1 MKQYLIFVAVLSLF
15 AACGKQS
22 NDFNSLSRDGLI
34 GNVMSVKTMCYYAK
48 ERFGEAEKLRM
59 LDYYHSNYQL
69 PLYPA
74 YLSEYNEDGNQVKMT
89 TYNEN
94 GIRQSLVKYEYEG
107 NNQIA
112 LESYDSTGELNYS
125 HKTEFEN
132 GLPVNY
138 VSYKKHEGSTIDK
151 DFEFEGTRI
160 KSYNTYYDTVLIS
173 RTENSFYKNRLNESI
188 TRDTDGNVTNQQT
201 NQWSESGQLLNL
213 KLTSDGVEKLVISR
227 AYSSEGYLKQY
238 TSTGD
243 WGEDANYTFKYTSF
257 DKHGNWIERVIYSK
271 EKVCY
276 MEQRIIEYFE

>member
-1 MKQYLIFVAVLSLF
+1 MKQYLILMAVLSLF
-15 AACGKQS
+15 AACGTQS

-74 YLSEYNEDGNQVKMT
+74 YLSEYNEDGNKVKMT

-132 GLPVNY
+132 GLPVHF

-151 DFEFEGTRI
+151 DFEFEGTLI
-160 KSYNTYYDTVLIS
+160 KSYNTYNDTVLIS
-173 RTENSFYKNRLNESI
+173 RTENSFYKNRLSESI
-188 TRDTDGNVTNQQT
+188 TIDTAKNIIQQQNT
-201 NQWSESGQLLNL
+201 KWTESGQLLNQ
-213 KLTSDGVEKLVISR
+213 TIISDGVEKVVINCD
-227 AYSSEGYLKQY
+227 YNSEGFLSQY

-243 WGEDANYTFKYTSF
+243 WCSEANYTFKYSSF
-257 DKHGNWIERVIYSK
+257 DKQGNWIERVIYSK

-276 MEQRIIEYFE
+276 IEQRIIEYFE

>member
-1 MKQYLIFVAVLSLF
+1 MKQYLILMAVLSLF

-74 YLSEYNEDGNQVKMT
+74 YLSEYNEDGNKVKMT

-132 GLPVNY
+132 DLPVHY

-151 DFEFEGTRI
+151 DFEFEGTLI
-160 KSYNTYYDTVLIS
+160 KSYNTYNDTVLIS
-173 RTENSFYKNRLNESI
+173 RTENSFYKNRLSESI
-188 TRDTDGNVTNQQT
+188 TIDTAKNIIQQQNT
-201 NQWSESGQLLNL
+201 KWTESGQLLNQ
-213 KLTSDGVEKLVISR
+213 TIISDGVEKVVINCD
-227 AYSSEGYLKQY
+227 YNSEGFLSQY

-243 WGEDANYTFKYTSF
+243 WCSEANYTFKYSSF
-257 DKHGNWIERVIYSK
+257 DKQGNWIERVIYSK

-276 MEQRIIEYFE
+276 IEQRIIEYFE

>member
-1 MKQYLIFVAVLSLF
+1 MKQYLILMAVLSLF

-94 GIRQSLVKYEYEG
+94 GIRQSLVKYEYME

-112 LESYDSTGELNYS
+112 LESYDNTGELNYS
-125 HKTEFEN
+125 YKIEFEN
-132 GLPVNY
+132 GTPVNQ
-138 VSYKKHEGSTIDK
+138 VSFKNNESSTTDK
-151 DFEFEGTRI
+151 DFEFDGTLI
-160 KSYNTYYDTVLIS
+160 KSYNTYNDTVLIS
-173 RTENSFYKNRLNESI
+173 RTENSFYKNRLSESI
-188 TRDTDGNVTNQQT
+188 TIDTAKNIIQQQNT
-201 NQWSESGQLLNL
+201 KWTESGQLLNQ
-213 KLTSDGVEKLVISR
+213 TIISDGIEKVVIDCD
-227 AYSSEGYLKQY
+227 YNSEGFLSQY

-243 WGEDANYTFKYTSF
+243 WCQEANYTFKYTSF
-257 DKHGNWIERVIYSK
+257 DKQGNWTERVIYSK

-276 MEQRIIEYFE
+276 IEQRIIEYFE

>member
-1 MKQYLIFVAVLSLF
+1 MKQYLILMAVLSLF
-15 AACGKQS
+15 AACGTQS

-74 YLSEYNEDGNQVKMT
+74 YLSEYNEDGNKVKMT

-132 GLPVNY
+132 GLPVHF

-151 DFEFEGTRI
+151 DFEFEGTLI
-160 KSYNTYYDTVLIS
+160 KSYNTYNDTVLIS
-173 RTENSFYKNRLNESI
+173 RTENSFYKNRLSESI
-188 TRDTDGNVTNQQT
+188 TIDTAKNIIQQQNT
-201 NQWSESGQLLNL
+201 KWTESGQLLNQ
-213 KLTSDGVEKLVISR
+213 TIISDGVEKVVINCD
-227 AYSSEGYLKQY
+227 YNSEGFLSQY

-243 WGEDANYTFKYTSF
+243 WCSEANYTFKYSSF
-257 DKHGNWIERVIYSK
+257 DKQGNWIERVIYSK